1 MNNNTVEGGDPH
13 LDEQVVD
20 RISAA
25 TDAENQAA
33 AGAPTND
40 ADGRVEGVAAHG
52 GTQHLWNVAGGAE
65 PYDLSQDD
73 PVAGLHPVV
82 QRWFRRQ
89 FPEGPTEPQKG
100 GWHHIAARRNTL
112 IAAPTGSG
120 KTLSAFLVCIDQL
133 ARRFDAG
140 EDLAGSCQIVYVS
153 PLKALAVDIEHN
165 LSGPLQALSDTAA
178 EMGVAFPR
186 LSAAVRTGDT
196 SPAERQAMVSSPPNF
211 LITTPES
218 LYLMVTGARSRA
230 VFANAD
236 TVIVDEIH
244 ALARDKRGSHLAL
257 TLERLAHIAK
267 AEPMRI
273 GLSATQRPIETVAE
287 LLVGARTR
295 PDGAV
300 DCEVVDV
307 GHRRELALSIE
318 LPDSDLE
325 SVMSAEQMSDIL
337 DDVAE
342 QVRTRRTT
350 LVFVN
355 TRRMAERVAHLL
367 GERLGDEVVAAHHG
381 SLSKDRRARVES
393 RLRAGD
399 LQALVATASLEL
411 GIDVGPVELVCQIGS
426 PRAIATF
433 LQRVGRSGHS
443 RHGIP
448 VGRMYPT
455 TRDELVEAVAMF
467 AAIERGVLDAVIPPE
482 APLDI
487 LAQQV
492 IAESSAQDWDEDELF
507 QLIRRS
513 APFRRLARDRYEE
526 VLSLVAGGVQ
536 TGQGKKGAYVHR
548 DQVNSVLRAR
558 RGARLAAVTSGG
570 AIPELG
576 DWRVITD
583 HEEAHVGTVGEDWA
597 IESMPGD
604 VFLLGTTSWRIT
616 KIDNGTVRVVD
627 AAGAPPT
634 IPFWFGEAPART
646 AELSQEI
653 SVLRQRLADFFA
665 LDDLDGARAYLR
677 CIPGVSKA
685 AASLVVAYLHTGFTS
700 LQAMPTHD
708 RIVFE
713 RFFDEAGG
721 MQLVVHAP
729 YGGRINRG
737 LGLALR
743 KRFCK
748 SFDFELQAAAND
760 DAVILSLGPQ
770 HSFPLEDVSR
780 FLASRTVGEV
790 LTQALLLSPMWG
802 ARWRWNLNRALV
814 VLRWR
819 GGKRNPPQI
828 QRMQSDDMMAAVFP
842 RLAACQEN
850 TTGPIDL
857 PDHPLVR
864 QTLDDCLHEAMDV
877 DGLADVVRGIETRTI
892 ECVFRDTTEPSVLG
906 HEILNGRP
914 FTFLDEAPLE
924 ERRTRSVSMQRGL
937 PVEPRDLARLDVD
950 VIDQVVAECRPD
962 VGTPDELHDLLMSA
976 IALAPNPRWARLADA
991 LIDGGRAVEAHF
1003 SGSSWWVAAERWAD
1017 VASIWGDVVVSRS
1030 RVADRWMHR
1039 SPATNPDEVIDAC
1052 VRTFLGMSGPVT
1064 FGELERATGLDA
1076 YKVQL
1081 AVLRLE
1087 NEGSAMRGQFDTRK
1101 AADVQAVEPG
1111 PAGQSAD
1118 ISPGHE
1124 SIADQMVVADQ
1135 VCAKHILVRVHK
1147 GTTASLR
1154 SRITAVS
1161 PQNYMR
1167 FLLRWQGV
1175 TADTR
1180 RQGRRGLA
1188 AIIEQLQGFESA
1200 AGAWERSILPARLE
1214 TYQSRWL
1221 DELCL
1226 GGEVVW
1232 GRLAPR
1238 AETADAPRKSTA
1250 TPSRATP
1257 LTFCLRS
1264 DAAWLRTAVGGAE
1277 GNPWPEVG
1285 PGREIVEV
1293 LSERGALFAPEIGTL
1308 TGRLP
1313 AEVEEGLWDGVSR
1326 GLLTADSFQAVR
1338 SLLSARQRLNR
1349 RNRRSRRRGLRQG
1362 VHGMNPA
1369 EGRWT
1374 LMTSPAVVDEPD
1386 ELAEAIAEQ
1395 LLARWGVITKQVL
1408 VRESCAVPWR
1418 EVWWAL
1424 RRLEARGV
1432 IRGGRFVSGFSGEQF
1447 ALPEAVDRLRRTA
1460 KEPLTGEAV
1469 ILCATDPLNL
1479 VGSVVG
1485 EVRIA
1490 AVRTNIVKYVDGM
1503 PSVADQAGT
1512 ELDHAGGQL

>member
-1 MNNNTVEGGDPH
+1 MSTDNATLWDVSGGPH
-13 LDEQVVD
+13 
-20 RISAA
+20 AY
-25 TDAENQAA
+25 T
-33 AGAPTND
+33 
-40 ADGRVEGVAAHG
+40 
-52 GTQHLWNVAGGAE
+52 
-65 PYDLSQDD
+65 LSSDD
-73 PVAGLHPVV
+73 PVSGMHPVI
-82 QRWFRRQ
+82 QRWFEQQ
-89 FPEGPTEPQKG
+89 FPEGPTDPQRG
-100 GWHHIAARRNTL
+100 GWPHIAARRHTL

-133 ARRFDAG
+133 VRRWEAG
-140 EDLAGSCQIVYVS
+140 EDLSGGCQVVYVS

-165 LSGPLQALSDTAA
+165 LSGPLQSLCETAA
-178 EMGVAFPR
+178 EMGVAFPT
-186 LSAAVRTGDT
+186 LTAAVRTGDT

-230 VFANAD
+230 VFSRVD
-236 TVIVDEIH
+236 TIIVDEIH

-257 TLERLAHIAK
+257 TLERIAHVA
-267 AEPMRI
+267 AFEPMRI

-287 LLVGARTR
+287 LLVGARCAS
-295 PDGAV
+295 DGSADCAIV
-300 DCEVVDV
+300 DI
-307 GHRRELALSIE
+307 GHRRDVDLTIQ

-325 SVMSAEQMSDIL
+325 AVMSAEQMADVL

-342 QVRTRRTT
+342 QVLSRQTT

-367 GERLGDEVVAAHHG
+367 GERLGDDVVAAHHG
-381 SLSKDRRARVES
+381 SLSKDRRARVET

-399 LQALVATASLEL
+399 LKALVATASLEL

-426 PRAIATF
+426 PRSIATF

-443 RHGIP
+443 RHGKP
-448 VGRMYPT
+448 VGRIYPT

-467 AAIERGVLDAVIPPE
+467 AAIDRGVLDAVLPPE
-482 APLDI
+482 APIDI
-487 LAQQV
+487 LAQQI
-492 IAESSAQDWDEDELF
+492 IAEAAAQDWDEDALF
-507 QLIRRS
+507 DLARRS
-513 APFRRLARDRYEE
+513 APYRRLARDRYDE
-526 VLSLVAGGVQ
+526 VLSLVSAGIQ

-548 DQVNSVLRAR
+548 DQVNSVVRAR

-616 KIDNGTVRVVD
+616 KIDSGTVRVVD

-646 AELSQEI
+646 AELSHEI
-653 SVLRQRLADFFA
+653 SRLRQALADHFA
-665 LDDLDGARAYLR
+665 ADDLDAARAYLR
-677 CIPGVSKA
+677 SIPGVTSA
-685 AASLVVAYLHTGFTS
+685 AAGLVVAYLSTGYTS

-729 YGGRINRG
+729 FGGRINRG

-802 ARWRWNLNRALV
+802 ARWRWNLNRSLV

-864 QTLDDCLHEAMDV
+864 QTLDDCLHEAMDL
-877 DGLADVVRGIETRTI
+877 DGLAELVRGIETKTI
-892 ECVFRDTTEPSVLG
+892 DVVFRDTTEPSVLA

-914 FTFLDEAPLE
+914 FTYLDDAPLE
-924 ERRTRSVSMQRGL
+924 ERRTRSVAMKRGL
-937 PVEPRDLARLDVD
+937 PVEPRDLAKLDVD
-950 VIDQVVAECRPD
+950 VIDRVVAECRPE
-962 VGTPDELHDLLMSA
+962 VTSPDELHDLLMSA
-976 IALAPNPRWARLADA
+976 IALAPSPRWALLAEV
-991 LIDGGRAVEAHF
+991 LIAGGRAVEMR
-1003 SGSSWWVAAERWAD
+1003 SGGSTWWVAAERWAD
-1017 VASIWGDVVVSRS
+1017 VAAIWSDVVIVRHNLAVQWLDRVSDTL
-1030 RVADRWMHR
+1030 AED
-1039 SPATNPDEVIDAC
+1039 VIDAAI
-1052 VRTFLGMSGPVT
+1052 RTTLGMTGPVT
-1064 FGELERATGLDA
+1064 FAELAVLTGLPLSTIDM
-1076 YKVQL
+1076 

-1087 NEGSAMRGQFDTRK
+1087 HEGSAMRGLFDPRK
-1101 AADVQAVEPG
+1101 TNDGATHDGATNDAATNDAATNDAATNDAATNRG
-1111 PAGQSAD
+1111 AGGGSAD
-1118 ISPGHE
+1118 GE
-1124 SIADQMVVADQ
+1124 VAEQ
-1135 VCAKHILVRVHK
+1135 VCAKHILVRVHR

-1154 SRITAVS
+1154 SRISAVS
-1161 PQNYMR
+1161 PQTYMR
-1167 FLLRWQGV
+1167 FLLRWHGV

-1180 RQGRRGLA
+1180 KQGRRGLA
-1188 AIIEQLQGFESA
+1188 AIIEQLQGFEAA

-1214 TYQSRWL
+1214 SYQSRWL
-1221 DELCL
+1221 DDLCL

-1238 AETADAPRKSTA
+1238 SDAANDPARKSSA

-1257 LTFCLRS
+1257 LTFALRA
-1264 DAAWLRTAVGGAE
+1264 DIAWLRTAIGGANE
-1277 GNPWPEVG
+1277 SPWPDAG
-1285 PGREIVEV
+1285 PGREILEV
-1293 LSERGALFAPEIGTL
+1293 LHERGALFAPEIGTMS
-1308 TGRLP
+1308 GRLA
-1313 AEVEEGLWDGVSR
+1313 AEVEEGLWDGVAR

-1349 RNRRSRRRGLRQG
+1349 RARRSRRRGLRQG

-1374 LMTSPAVVDEPD
+1374 LMTQPAVIDEPD
-1386 ELAEAIAEQ
+1386 ELAEAVAEQ
-1395 LLARWGVITKQVL
+1395 LLARWGVLTKQVL
-1408 VRESCAVPWR
+1408 VREACGVPWR
-1418 EVWWAL
+1418 EVWWAM

-1447 ALPEAVDRLRRTA
+1447 ALPEAVDRLRRTD
-1460 KEPLTGEAV
+1460 KEPLTGETV

-1479 VGSVVG
+1479 AGSVVG
-1485 EVRIA
+1485 TDRIP
-1490 AVRTNIVKYVDGM
+1490 AVRTNVVKYVDGLVV
-1503 PSVADQAGT
+1503 SADEPADRAGQGAAT
-1512 ELDHAGGQL
+1512 